1 MVADR
6 NIRRL
11 KGEPVP
17 QIYDFRL
24 IGKDGDIRWGELNA
38 VPISWEDRPAVL
50 CFMDDITERKKAE
63 ESLQAEKN
71 KLQSL
76 IDAMEDSITIQ
87 DTELNIIYQNETSRM
102 AFGDHLMEKCYR
114 IYAGRE
120 KICGGCPVKKSF
132 KDGKSYTVEISKV
145 MPSGEVTFWE
155 NTSNPL
161 RNAEGKVV
169 SCLEI
174 ARNIT
179 TRKKIQEQLVLTDRL
194 ASIGQLA
201 AGMAHELNNPLT
213 GVIGFS
219 ELLLG
224 KDLPEDVK
232 EDLVTID
239 KEARRAANVVKGLLT
254 FTRDQGAEKTLLDI
268 NNIIQRVLQ
277 LRSYEQKASNIEV
290 ETRFAADLPKVT
302 GNIAQLQ
309 HVFLNIII
317 NAEQAMIGAHGGG
330 KLTITTERVGDIVR
344 ISIADDG
351 PGISP
356 DNMKKLFTPFFT
368 TRGVGKGTGLGL
380 SICHGIV
387 TEHGGKIYADSKL
400 GKGATFVVEL
410 HVR

>member
-1 MVADR
+1 
-6 NIRRL
+6 
-11 KGEPVP
+11 
-17 QIYDFRL
+17 
-24 IGKDGDIRWGELNA
+24 
-38 VPISWEDRPAVL
+38 
-50 CFMDDITERKKAE
+50 
-63 ESLQAEKN
+63 
-71 KLQSL
+71 
-76 IDAMEDSITIQ
+76 
-87 DTELNIIYQNETSRM
+87 M